1 MISVVVMGD
10 KEDEETYG
18 EGLEEKEVQEET
30 EVLMVAMVDM
40 EERVAMEERYLA
52 EEVEEDAVVGVLLE
66 EGVEVEGAGVAV
78 F

>member
-18 EGLEEKEVQEET
+18 EDLEEKEVQEET

-52 EEVEEDAVVGVLLE
+52 EEVEEDAVVG
-66 EGVEVEGAGVAV
+66 
-78 F
+78 